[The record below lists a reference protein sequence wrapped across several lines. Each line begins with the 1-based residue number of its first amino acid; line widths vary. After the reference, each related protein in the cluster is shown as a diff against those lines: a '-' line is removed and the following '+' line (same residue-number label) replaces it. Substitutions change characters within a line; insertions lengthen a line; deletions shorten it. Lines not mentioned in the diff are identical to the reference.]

1 MDVFGIPLQTLYVY
15 ILVIS
20 GILTLVFVFFGDVL
34 DGLFEAIPVPFLQPT
49 LILAF
54 LTFFSA
60 GGLIAEKTSI
70 VGSGLG
76 AALSAVIAVVL
87 VTCLHLFVL
96 VPLSSAEE
104 SLSYT
109 EADLKGRTGEVIV
122 SVPKDGFGEVL
133 LISNSGRISKP
144 AISFDQEDIP
154 YGTRILVVEVNK
166 GVLSVTPNEEII

>member
-1 MDVFGIPLQTLYVY
+1 MDVFGLPLETLYLY
-15 ILVIS
+15 ILMIS
-20 GILTLVFVFFGDVL
+20 GILTLVFVFFGDVF
-34 DGLFEAIPVPFLQPT
+34 DGLFEAIPVSFLQPT

-60 GGLIAEKTSI
+60 GGFISEKTAI

-76 AALSAVIAVVL
+76 AVLSAILAVVL
-87 VTCLHLFVL
+87 VTCLNVFVL

-109 EADLKGRTGEVIV
+109 EADLKGRTGEIIV

-133 LISNSGRISKP
+133 LISNSGKISKP
-144 AISFDQEDIP
+144 AVSFVEEEIP
-154 YGTRILVVEVNK
+154 YGTRVLVVEVNK
-166 GVLSVTPNEEII
+166 GVLSVIPNEEI